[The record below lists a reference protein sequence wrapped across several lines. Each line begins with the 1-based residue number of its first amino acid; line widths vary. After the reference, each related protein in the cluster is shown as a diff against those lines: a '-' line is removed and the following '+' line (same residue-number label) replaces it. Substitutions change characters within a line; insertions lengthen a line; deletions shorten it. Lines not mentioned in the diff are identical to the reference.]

1 MAKKAPN
8 QANNAIPLDK
18 TREQEIILISKLSG
32 LEKFCLSAYILSDLN
47 EKDKLQTAYKL
58 SRPNQSDA
66 KETSI
71 YVQARRWFT
80 SDPVQ
85 AFLTATK
92 RNVIISGKDDE
103 GIKNVNIT
111 KEEYEKIINKHL
123 IAADKAGDSK
133 TVRDLAQT
141 QMTFRQWNKTEDKD
155 EETQIKYYLP
165 LKCSQ
170 CQLYKSAK
178 MTNSSTK

>member
-18 TREQEIILISKLSG
+18 TREQEIILISKLSE
-32 LEKFCLSAYILSDLN
+32 LEKFCLCAYILSDLN
-47 EKDKLQTAYKL
+47 EKDKVMTAYKL
-58 SRPNQSDA
+58 SRLNQSDA
-66 KETSI
+66 KESSL
-71 YVQARRWFT
+71 YVQARRWFL
-80 SDPVQ
+80 SEPAQ

-92 RNVIISGKDDE
+92 RNVIISGKDE
-103 GIKNVNIT
+103 EERNENVNIT

-155 EETQIKYYLP
+155 EESQIKYYLP

-170 CQLYKSAK
+170 CELFKSAK
-178 MTNSSTK
+178 MTKK